1 MAHTRGL
8 KIASNTNFLRK
19 PRQLDLLGKDWNS
32 PIINI
37 HKELKKTVSKKF
49 KEIMRRV
56 FHQINNINK
65 DRNYNDEPTRN
76 SRVERNNNKNE
87 KFTKE
92 IQQQFFAGRKKNL
105 QRKREFVEMIQSE
118 QQKVE
123 RKERKMKSLRHLW
136 GTTKNTSI
144 GIMGVTEGEER
155 TEKIDIWKN
164 NG

>member
-1 MAHTRGL
+1 
-8 KIASNTNFLRK
+8 
-19 PRQLDLLGKDWNS
+19 
-32 PIINI
+32 
-37 HKELKKTVSKKF
+37 
-49 KEIMRRV
+49 MRRV
-56 FHQINNINK
+56 FHQTNNINK
-65 DRNYNDEPTRN
+65 DRNYNDEPSRN

-87 KFTKE
+87 KFTRE

-105 QRKREFVEMIQSE
+105 QRKCEFVEMIQSE